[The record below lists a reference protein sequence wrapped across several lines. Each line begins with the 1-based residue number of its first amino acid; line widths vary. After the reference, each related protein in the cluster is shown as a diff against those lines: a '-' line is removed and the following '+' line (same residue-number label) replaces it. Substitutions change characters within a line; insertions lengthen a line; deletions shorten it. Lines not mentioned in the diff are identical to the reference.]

1 MASSAHDR
9 LPLTANL
16 GLRDQIFALPWLKCP
31 SLGGDA
37 DGFFSPWEV
46 EPGRGGRSVISMAPP
61 SWPGALGGASKIVN
75 APAPRLPQGG
85 CCLRTVPCGRGMW
98 RYPHHADGHCRTAAD
113 LMANLALRR
122 PPATAR
128 PSRRDHLRRGPAV
141 FRGECERG
149 AARPG
154 VRAATGSARW
164 PPLSRVGGCHGGR
177 QFARRHGRVLGA
189 DRFFAG
195 DSVSA
200 GIAGGAQ
207 INHSGVLSGTHP
219 VLRAVVSRGRAHA
232 PPHGRLDMY
241 GLMIH

>member
-1 MASSAHDR
+1 MAQVPIAGWR
-9 LPLTANL
+9 CRRVLL
-16 GLRDQIFALPWLKCP
+16 
-31 SLGGDA
+31 SLGGRT
-37 DGFFSPWEV
+37 GS
-46 EPGRGGRSVISMAPP
+46 
-61 SWPGALGGASKIVN
+61 GGAFGDLHGTAILARCAGWRKQDRERTC
-75 APAPRLPQGG
+75 AQAPQGG